1 MSSFG
6 IATALLGLAVGVGAG
21 RAAARS
27 LRDLVYPASAT
38 YAAFRDEYGTAE
50 CEGTCS
56 GATAHEHHGDG
67 TATCTRCGTPR
78 VSGAGI
84 HLNGVS

>member
-1 MSSFG
+1 MSS
-6 IATALLGLAVGVGAG
+6 IAVATVLLGLAVGVGAG

-27 LRDLVYPASAT
+27 LRDLIYPVGAT
-38 YAAFRDEYGTAE
+38 YAGLRTEDGTAE
-50 CEGTCS
+50 CEGTCP
-56 GATAHEHHGDG
+56 GITVHEHHGDG

-78 VSGAGI
+78 VCGPGT